1 MSTMSDT
8 ATPETTIGAPAD
20 LPTITIERTF
30 AATPSQVFRA
40 FVEPELFSRWV
51 GPLSVEARIEHWDAR
66 TGGSWRY
73 AAWRE
78 GERIA
83 GFYGSFHEIRPDERL
98 VQTFTYDG
106 VPDGVSLE
114 TGTFTASPDG
124 GTQLITVAVVESLE
138 IRNMILASGMDT
150 GVREGYVKLDAL
162 LRQV

>member
-1 MSTMSDT
+1 MSTTSDT
-8 ATPETTIGAPAD
+8 ATPETTIEAPAD

-30 AATPSQVFRA
+30 ASTPSQVFRA
-40 FVEPELFSRWV
+40 FVEPELFSRWI
-51 GPLSVEARIEHWDAR
+51 GPQSIETRIEYWDAR

-73 AAWRE
+73 VAWRE

-106 VPDGVSLE
+106 APDGVSLD
-114 TGTFTASPDG
+114 TTTFAALPDG
-124 GTQLITVAVVESLE
+124 GTRLTTVSVVESVE
-138 IRNMILASGMDT
+138 IRNLILASGMDT

-162 LRQV
+162 LRDQ